1 MKTKERILIEA
12 MNLFSMRGY
21 EGVTVQDIAQ
31 SVGIKAP
38 SLYKHY
44 KSKQEIF
51 DAILERMQTNYISKL
66 TLMDLDGID
75 PEKDKLKYETIK
87 KEELIKLGMELFHF
101 LIEDE
106 FSVKFRK
113 MLTIEQYSNK
123 EYAVLYER
131 LYILEPLKYQE
142 GLFRMLKGS
151 FADHDPKMLALQF
164 YSPMY
169 LMLLR
174 CDNNPDSKEDVLEL
188 LEMHIIH
195 FYEMYK

>member
-188 LEMHIIH
+188 LEMYIIH